1 MMERSRTGRPQAAGS
16 QSANARERTPM
27 SIRRYRLILLGLAG
41 LLLVGALI
49 SLGVGA
55 VFLEPDRVLAA
66 LLRRNDPTVSVMDA
80 AIVWDLRLARILLGM
95 LIGGGLA
102 ASGAAFQGLFRNPL
116 ADPFIV
122 GASGGAALGATLA
135 ITLGLQWSG
144 AGFGPVPLAAFVGA
158 LIAVTLAYSV
168 AEVGGSTSVVT
179 LLLAGSALSTL
190 FSAIVALLMTLS
202 DSNLH
207 ETYSWLLGGLSG
219 RSWGHLGA
227 SWPYLLLGS
236 LGLWLCARPLDALAC
251 GEETAQTLGLSVRR
265 ARLFIIVLATL
276 TTAAAVASGGIIG
289 FVGLI
294 APHIARLFFGSSHA
308 RLIPA
313 SILVGGLLMLL
324 ADGIARTVL
333 APIELPVGIVTS
345 VLGGPFFL
353 YLLKSRQRELGG

>member
-1 MMERSRTGRPQAAGS
+1 MEQSRRGRPQLKTAGS
-16 QSANARERTPM
+16 QIARSRAPM
-27 SIRRYRLILLGLAG
+27 SVRKCVLILLALTGVLA
-41 LLLVGALI
+41 LGALV

-55 VFLEPDRVLAA
+55 VPLEQGRVWAA
-66 LLRRNDPTVSVMDA
+66 LLGRNDPTASSMDV
-80 AIVWDLRLARILLGM
+80 AIVWDLRLARILLGI

-158 LIAVTLAYSV
+158 LIAVALAYSV
-168 AEVGGSTSVVT
+168 AAAGSSTPVVA

-190 FSAIVALLMTLS
+190 FSAIVSLLMTLS
-202 DSNLH
+202 DRNLQ
-207 ETYSWLLGGLSG
+207 ETYFWLLGGLGG

-227 SWPYLLLGS
+227 SWPYLLFGS

-265 ARLFIIVLATL
+265 ARLLIVVLATL
-276 TTAAAVASGGIIG
+276 TTAAAVATSGIIG

-313 SILVGGLLMLL
+313 SMLVGGLLMLL
-324 ADGIARTVL
+324 ADGVARTVL
-333 APIELPVGIVTS
+333 APIELPVGVVTS

-353 YLLKSRQRELGG
+353 YLLKARQRELGG